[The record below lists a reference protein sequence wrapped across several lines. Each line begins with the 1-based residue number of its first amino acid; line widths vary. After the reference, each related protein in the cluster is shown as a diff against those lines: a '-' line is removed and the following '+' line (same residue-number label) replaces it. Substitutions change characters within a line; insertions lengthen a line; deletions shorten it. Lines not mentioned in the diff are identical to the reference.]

1 MSIRL
6 NPRSSLI
13 PDPLI
18 SSHHGVRR
26 LPRRGL
32 PVSPRQV
39 PHHAGRRSPRRR
51 LSQSF
56 VAGCAPRRAPPRAS
70 PPPPDV
76 RCQVLRPAPAL
87 HRRIPVQRLPAP
99 RRWICAVKSPSAR
112 HRSRI
117 PAPRQSS
124 PAGCGPAWNTPT
136 QQTSR
141 SAEPSC
147 SSVQRP
153 SPKCRL
159 FRSAHPP
166 IASFHRG
173 LTRGVHDILFIYL
186 CGLGKRD

>member
-51 LSQSF
+51 LSQTF
-56 VAGCAPRRAPPRAS
+56 VVGCAPRRAPPRAS

-76 RCQVLRPAPAL
+76 RRQVLRPAPAL
-87 HRRIPVQRLPAP
+87 HRWIPVQRG
-99 RRWICAVKSPSAR
+99 
-112 HRSRI
+112 
-117 PAPRQSS
+117 Q
-124 PAGCGPAWNTPT
+124 
-136 QQTSR
+136 
-141 SAEPSC
+141 
-147 SSVQRP
+147 
-153 SPKCRL
+153 
-159 FRSAHPP
+159 PP
-166 IASFHRG
+166 IAGSAPSRAPLHGTAAGSRPRGSPPPPVVAPPGILPPSKHPIAPSRLAHRCS
-173 LTRGVHDILFIYL
+173 VHRPSVGSSGQRIPPLLVSIVV
-186 CGLGKRD
+186 